1 LMTRLRKAV
10 ADGQICADAD
20 LDAVADALIGTLLL
34 QALTQPGVG
43 EDPKA
48 RFDGL
53 LDAMLKGV
61 ANQTTDVKSG
71 Q

>member
-1 LMTRLRKAV
+1 
-10 ADGQICADAD
+10 
-20 LDAVADALIGTLLL
+20 LLL

-61 ANQTTDVKSG
+61 AK
-71 Q
+71 